1 MKCLSS
7 YQIYAQDQGKIKI
20 IHSHGFIGDIMATN
34 GGKGQPCQTNV
45 NCNKHAC
52 GR

>member
-20 IHSHGFIGDIMATN
+20 IHSHGFIGDIMATD
-34 GGKGQPCQTNV
+34 GGKGQLCQTNA
-45 NCNKHAC
+45 NCNKHVR